1 MRNASVSDT
10 LCDLDHHDLLD
21 FLALST
27 KVRRK
32 PFDAAS
38 EWHQIAPP
46 YSSARVVASA
56 CKGQESDRRRREL
69 KVACGGAFT
78 DKYGKRI
85 SASQFESFPFNS
97 TRVPCNLIGRSV

>member
-46 YSSARVVASA
+46 YSSARVVA
-56 CKGQESDRRRREL
+56 REGL
-69 KVACGGAFT
+69 NK
-78 DKYGKRI
+78 
-85 SASQFESFPFNS
+85 S
-97 TRVPCNLIGRSV
+97 THLA

>member
-1 MRNASVSDT
+1 
-10 LCDLDHHDLLD
+10 
-21 FLALST
+21 LSP

-85 SASQFESFPFNS
+85 SVSQFESFSIQFDASSLQLNRAQ
-97 TRVPCNLIGRSV
+97 RVG